1 MNMPAQKQTTDHWAL
16 GIAAAI
22 GAHFIIGG
30 ILVAT
35 FFGLEQL
42 RGKSPIADTLYG
54 NVGVVLFGWFFGLGL
69 SQIIYLVP
77 LALGFRHFQMP
88 RACAGVL
95 ISMGIVFLL
104 SCACFGTFVFGLW

>member
-22 GAHFIIGG
+22 GAHFIVGG
-30 ILVAT
+30 ILIAS
-35 FFGLEQL
+35 FFALDQL
-42 RGKSPIADTLYG
+42 RNHSPIASTLYD
-54 NVGVVLFGWFFGLGL
+54 NIGVVVFGWFFGLGL
-69 SQIIYLVP
+69 SQILYLVP

-95 ISMGIVFLL
+95 ISMGVVFLL
-104 SCACFGTFVFGLW
+104 SSACYGIFVLGA